1 MGKTYKDKNK
11 FFRERKKNNKK
22 DDYYKQEYEKD

>member
-11 FFRERKKNNKK
+11 FFRERNKNNKK